1 MKVTRVK
8 ISNLKSHPENPNTH
22 PDNQLKEL
30 QNSLDQFEQVKNI
43 VVWQGKVIAGNGLM
57 EAARLQNRTEI
68 EVQDVSDWPEEKAIS
83 FMIADNRL
91 PELAI
96 IDDDLLA
103 GLMEGIDEPLEIP
116 GIDDKFYNSLFD
128 ENLGQIKTGNDNSND
143 NDKIT
148 SCPKCGFEYEI

>member
-1 MKVTRVK
+1 MYSYEELSDFDNFFYYGLGDLSR
-8 ISNLKSHPENPNTH
+8 ENA
-22 PDNQLKEL
+22 
-30 QNSLDQFEQVKNI
+30 S
-43 VVWQGKVIAGNGLM
+43 
-57 EAARLQNRTEI
+57 
-68 EVQDVSDWPEEKAIS
+68 
-83 FMIADNRL
+83 
-91 PELAI
+91 
-96 IDDDLLA
+96 DLLA